1 MCRCGDHF
9 PMWSFKEDKLDC
21 KSQETKHSFQSVLK
35 GQRRFPHSTPPAF
48 ALPKTSR
55 EEILTGKKK
64 RKFWPQSS
72 CIGPL
77 PGTGTVSPNTQISQ
91 IPQSKGKTQ
100 NKTPVVRIRGATAR
114 KQVSSAESC
123 HPPPV
128 IACSQG
134 ISVEAA
140 SPHLIHSQ
148 CLGWRWRPTP
158 RPGRGGTHTVE
169 TQGVKRPGTRGHPP
183 GAGTAGG
190 QVWLWILAFLLTVW
204 SYVCYLTSL
213 CLI

>member
-1 MCRCGDHF
+1 M
-9 PMWSFKEDKLDC
+9 PS
-21 KSQETKHSFQSVLK
+21 LK
-35 GQRRFPHSTPPAF
+35 PPAKKF
-48 ALPKTSR
+48 WL
-55 EEILTGKKK
+55 GKKK

-72 CIGPL
+72 WIGPL
-77 PGTGTVSPNTQISQ
+77 PGRGTVSPNTQISQ

-123 HPPPV
+123 HPPPM
-128 IACSQG
+128 IACPRG

-140 SPHLIHSQ
+140 SPNLTHSQ
-148 CLGWRWRPTP
+148 CLGWGWGPTP

-169 TQGVKRPGTRGHPP
+169 TQGVERPGTRGHPP

-190 QVWLWILAFLLTVW
+190 QACRLWILAFLLTVG
-204 SYVCYLTSL
+204 SQVCYLRSL